1 MVLPLS
7 PSFSCSERK
16 DMNTKQTSV
25 QTAKK
30 SDLRLNRS
38 LRRFIQHK
46 DIFIMSLPIIA
57 FYIIFCYLP
66 MYGVIIS
73 FKDYSP
79 KKGILG
85 SPNVGLQHFKDFFNS
100 YYFGRLLGNTVKLS
114 FFSLLWGFPAPI
126 IFALLLNEVGSKR
139 YKKVIQ
145 TITYM
150 PNFISLVVIAGLI
163 KDFVDTQG
171 MVTDLLVFFG
181 FDRQN
186 LLLNAAYFRTIYIA
200 SGIWQSLGFSSIIY
214 LAAISNASEEL
225 YEAAEIDGAGRLR
238 KIQAVTLPAL
248 APTIITLLI
257 LQIGNLMSVGYEKVL
272 LLYNDNILKTA
283 DIISTF
289 VYRKGLLEFNYSYS
303 AAIGLFNSIINCIL
317 IVIANQM
324 SRKLTDTSLW

>member
-1 MVLPLS
+1 MDINS
-7 PSFSCSERK
+7 
-16 DMNTKQTSV
+16 TKV
-25 QTAKK
+25 QTTQK
-30 SDLRLNRS
+30 SSLRLNKT
-38 LRRFIQHK
+38 LRRFILHK

-85 SPNVGLQHFKDFFNS
+85 SPTVGLQHFKDFFNS
-100 YYFGRLLGNTVKLS
+100 YYFGRLLGNTIKLS
-114 FFSLLWGFPAPI
+114 FYSLLWGFPAPI
-126 IFALLLNEVGSKR
+126 IFALLLNEVGGKK

-171 MVTDLLVFFG
+171 MVTDLLVFVG
-181 FDRQN
+181 FERQN
-186 LLLNAAYFRTIYIA
+186 LLMNAAYFRTIYIA

-303 AAIGLFNSIINCIL
+303 SAIGLFNSIINCVL